1 MDRFLPYFLLGLA
14 FVAIG
19 IITLVKGSKGKSR
32 RSGCVMG
39 SIINVE
45 EKLDIRTDKPGE
57 ARRYRYIPTFGYQ
70 VAGQSYTCKGVFAYD
85 AKRRFRVG
93 DAEQIWYDPRN
104 PGDAA
109 PQEAAKAK
117 GKTGVVFI
125 LIGVAFCVLA
135 CTQLG

>member
-1 MDRFLPYFLLGLA
+1 MDKFLPYFLLGLA

-19 IITLVKGSKGKSR
+19 ITSLAKGSKGKSR
-32 RSGCVMG
+32 RSACVMG

-45 EKLDIRTDKPGE
+45 EKLDIRTDKAGE

-70 VAGQSYTCKGVFAYD
+70 VNGRSYTCGGVYAYD
-85 AKRRFRVG
+85 AKRRFQVG
-93 DAEQIWYDPRN
+93 DTAQIWYDPRN

-125 LIGVAFCVLA
+125 LIGVALCVLA
-135 CTQLG
+135 VTQLG